1 MSNRLFQSV
10 IHQMRE
16 AVDKTIGVI
25 DETGAVISCS
35 DLSKIGEVRNVN
47 TSAIF
52 SSNAPVVSENCT
64 YLSLLAKYLKE
75 SVSYIPKN
83 N

>member
-25 DETGAVISCS
+25 ESTKQV
-35 DLSKIGEVRNVN
+35 LLFLV
-47 TSAIF
+47 AI
-52 SSNAPVVSENCT
+52 
-64 YLSLLAKYLKE
+64 
-75 SVSYIPKN
+75 
-83 N
+83 